1 METKKIVE
9 YDRDIVAVAKMGRT
23 IKFKRDSWRDNAG
36 NNEPAVLISALSK
49 LNPLNTYIVIG
60 RSDLSKLSTD
70 EYNYLFPNANVLDAF
85 KGFNK
90 NVNNVEM
97 YPYENTSS
105 MDFDYGIIIGG
116 VASRINMRDKFYK
129 INKKTKKAEESQG
142 LISPLNMFHS
152 YAAPIIN
159 LLNITDIPWVFYTSD
174 ARQVPIGAYDLINRE
189 ILTLGTM
196 NMTYT
201 SKYFSGE
208 GFNGQ
213 NVITDEKEMHYAGGE
228 LVSIL
233 DNKIKRYNGE
243 EKTINLGLFFHKYN
257 DKKRYENILG
267 YINEFED
274 ISVFG
279 KWKEEIESGD
289 ERFKGSL
296 TFDETQDM
304 MKKTK
309 YTLCYPITDGDISA
323 KWIEAIRAG
332 VIPFF
337 APEYDKDKLLSSIWH
352 VPSFLYLSS
361 REDLKS
367 KINYLNDN
375 EENYKTIINQLK
387 DIYDLIK
394 NNYANI
400 IDFTIKES
408 VKKDERYHV

>member
-1 METKKIVE
+1 METKNLTE
-9 YDRDIVAVAKMGRT
+9 YDHDTIAVAKMGRT
-23 IKFKRDSWRDNAG
+23 IKFKRANWKDNAG

-49 LNPLNTYIVIG
+49 LNPFNNYIIIG
-60 RSDLSKLSTD
+60 RSDLSKLSEE
-70 EYNYLFPNANVLDAF
+70 EYDFLFPNRNVFDAF
-85 KGFNK
+85 DGFDKNK
-90 NVNNVEM
+90 HDIEM
-97 YPYENTSS
+97 YPYENAK
-105 MDFDYGIIIGG
+105 DIKFDYGIVIGG
-116 VASRINMRDKFYK
+116 VAARINMKDKFYK
-129 INKKTKKAEESQG
+129 TNKETKKVEESQG

-159 LLNITDIPWVFYTSD
+159 FLNITNIPWVFYTSD
-174 ARQVPIGAYDLINRE
+174 ARQVPIGAHDLSNRE
-189 ILTLGTM
+189 VLTLGTM
-196 NMTYT
+196 NTTYT
-201 SKYFSGE
+201 SKYFNGE

-213 NVITDEKEMHYAGGE
+213 DVTTDEKRMHYAGGE

-233 DNKIKRYNGE
+233 DDKIKRYDGE

-257 DKKRYENILG
+257 DKKRYENILS

-289 ERFKGSL
+289 DRFKGSL

-337 APEYDKDKLLSSIWH
+337 APGYDKDRLLSSMWY
-352 VPSFLYLSS
+352 VPSYLYLSS
-361 REDLKS
+361 QEDLKN
-367 KINYLNDN
+367 KIDHLNN
-375 EENYKTIINQLK
+375 NQEEYETIINQLN

-394 NNYANI
+394 NTYAER

-408 VKKDERYHV
+408 VKKDR

>member
-1 METKKIVE
+1 METKNLTE
-9 YDRDIVAVAKMGRT
+9 YDYDTIAVAKMGRT
-23 IKFKRDSWRDNAG
+23 IKFKRANWKDNAG

-49 LNPLNTYIVIG
+49 LNPFNNYIIIG
-60 RSDLSKLSTD
+60 RSDLSKLSEE
-70 EYNYLFPNANVLDAF
+70 EYDFLFPAANVFDAF
-85 KGFNK
+85 EGFDKNK
-90 NVNNVEM
+90 HDIEM
-97 YPYENTSS
+97 YPYENSK
-105 MDFDYGIIIGG
+105 DIKFDYGIVIGG
-116 VASRINMRDKFYK
+116 VAARINMQDKFYK
-129 INKKTKKAEESQG
+129 TNKETKKVEESQG

-159 LLNITDIPWVFYTSD
+159 FLNITNIPWVFYTSD
-174 ARQVPIGAYDLINRE
+174 ARQVPIGAHDLSNRE
-189 ILTLGTM
+189 VLTLGTM
-196 NMTYT
+196 NTTYT
-201 SKYFSGE
+201 SKYFNGE

-213 NVITDEKEMHYAGGE
+213 DVTTDEKRMYYAGGE

-233 DNKIKRYNGE
+233 DDKIKRYDGE

-257 DKKRYENILG
+257 DKKRYENILS

-289 ERFKGSL
+289 DRFKGSL

-337 APEYDKDKLLSSIWH
+337 APGYDKDRLLSSMWY
-352 VPSFLYLSS
+352 VPSYLYLSS
-361 REDLKS
+361 QEDLKN
-367 KINYLNDN
+367 KIDHLNN
-375 EENYKTIINQLK
+375 NQEEYETIINQLS

-394 NNYANI
+394 NTYAER

-408 VKKDERYHV
+408 VKKDR

>member
-1 METKKIVE
+1 METKNLTE
-9 YDRDIVAVAKMGRT
+9 YDHDTVAVAKMGRS
-23 IKFKRDSWRDNAG
+23 IKFKRVNWKDGAG
-36 NNEPAVLISALSK
+36 NNEPAVLISVLSK

-60 RSDLSKLSTD
+60 KSDLSKLSTD
-70 EYNYLFPNANVLDAF
+70 EYHYLFPNGNVLDAF
-85 KGFNK
+85 EGFNK
-90 NVNNVEM
+90 NVNDIEM
-97 YPYENTSS
+97 YPYENTSFI
-105 MDFDYGIIIGG
+105 DFDYGIIIGG
-116 VASRINMRDKFYK
+116 VTSGINMQNKFYK
-129 INKKTKKAEESQG
+129 TNKKTKTVEESQG

-159 LLNITDIPWVFYTSD
+159 FLNITNIPWVFYTSD
-174 ARQVPIGAYDLINRE
+174 ARQVPISARDLINRE

-196 NMTYT
+196 NTTYT

-213 NVITDEKEMHYAGGE
+213 NIITDEKEMYYAGGE

-233 DNKIKRYNGE
+233 DNKLKRYNGE
-243 EKTINLGLFFHKYN
+243 EKTINLGLFFHKHN

-309 YTLCYPITDGDISA
+309 YTLCYPITDGDISS

-337 APEYDKDKLLSSIWH
+337 TPEYDKDKLLSSIWH

-375 EENYKTIINQLK
+375 EEKYKTIINQLK

-394 NNYANI
+394 NNYADR